1 MALHRR
7 LQNHE
12 YTGDEEPRVQRA
24 RASIQFRSPGS
35 EFRVWGVR
43 FRVSGFWFLVSSFRV
58 LGSGFWCGV

>member
-7 LQNHE
+7 IQHQK
-12 YTGDEEPRVQRA
+12 YTGHEEPRVQRA

-43 FRVSGFWFLVSSFRV
+43 FRVSGFGFLVS
-58 LGSGFWCGV
+58 GF